1 MKILLVGNHTCGN
14 RGDGAI
20 LRGLI
25 ESIET
30 IDPSVEINAIS
41 RYPISSSYLL
51 GREVKD
57 DVLYHYHFKN
67 KNGFKGRIIK
77 ALINRCLP
85 SLLVSR
91 INNGFWA
98 KVFKVPKEF
107 VDYIQ
112 NLKQYDAVIQVGG
125 SFFVDLY
132 GNNQFEHALCAIIA
146 QKPVYMVGHSVGPFE
161 RKSFNEIANLV
172 FSKVNKLVLREE
184 ISKDL
189 MLKNCINTEKV
200 INGIDTAWL
209 VNPDVKLSNSNYAVK
224 HWSEVSSERASIAIT
239 MRELAPFDK
248 RLGVTQDEYEKAIAS
263 LIDNLID
270 QDFNVL
276 AVSTC
281 TGIDSYHKD
290 DRMIAIQVGN
300 RLANKD
306 NYHVIMEEFNDVEL
320 GSILSQCQLTIGTRL
335 HSAIISMNFGT
346 PAVAINYE
354 HKSAGIMKQLGLPE
368 LSSDVE
374 SLIDG
379 TLIKKVNEIIDSISE
394 VNEKVRV
401 AILKERARG
410 MSIIKEILKE
420 VEGEN

>member
-30 IDPSVEINAIS
+30 IDPSIEINAIS

-85 SLLVSR
+85 SLLASR
-91 INNGFWA
+91 INNSFWA
-98 KVFKVPKEF
+98 KIFKVPKEF
-107 VDYIQ
+107 LDYIQ
-112 NLKQYDAVIQVGG
+112 NLKQYDAIIQVGG

-146 QKPVYMVGHSVGPFE
+146 KKPVYMVGHSVGPFE

-189 MLKNCINTEKV
+189 MLKSGINTEKV

-209 VNPDVKLSNSNYAVK
+209 VNPDVKPSNYAVK
-224 HWSEVSSERASIAIT
+224 HWSEVCSERASIAIT
-239 MRELAPFDK
+239 MRELSPFDK
-248 RLGVTQDEYEKAIAS
+248 RLGVTQDDYEKAIAS

-270 QDFNVL
+270 QGFNVL

-290 DRMIAIQVGN
+290 DRMIAIQVGSL
-300 RLANKD
+300 LANKD
-306 NYHVIMEEFNDVEL
+306 NYHVVMEEFNDVEL

-394 VNEKVRV
+394 VNDKVRE
-401 AILKERARG
+401 AIQKERAKG
-410 MSIIKEILKE
+410 MSIIKGILKE
-420 VEGEN
+420 VEGGN